1 MAVTLGAVKVI
12 RDSVRAIRQPFAR
25 PQHVNGT
32 SGPSGEGNPGGYWG
46 NG

>member
-1 MAVTLGAVKVI
+1 MVKVI
-12 RDSVRAIRQPFAR
+12 RNMFLVMFRPFAR
-25 PQHVNGT
+25 PQSVNGT